1 MSKRRVLHTVG
12 RCLGAAAVMAMG
24 SAEGEIPKGTPVE
37 VVGWFRRSSQFYLHL
52 KCIACTIPV
61 CVFGVTKRIQA
72 GSKTMSESAGI
83 LYSTDYSPSGCIDHL
98 CKGLAKNDSWCYV
111 W

>member
-1 MSKRRVLHTVG
+1 MSKRRVLHTIG
-12 RCLGAAAVMAMG
+12 RCLGAAAVMAMS

-61 CVFGVTKRIQA
+61 CVFGVTKRIFKQGPKLYLRMQA
-72 GSKTMSESAGI
+72 SLIPQTI
-83 LYSTDYSPSGCIDHL
+83 HPVD
-98 CKGLAKNDSWCYV
+98 V
-111 W
+111 